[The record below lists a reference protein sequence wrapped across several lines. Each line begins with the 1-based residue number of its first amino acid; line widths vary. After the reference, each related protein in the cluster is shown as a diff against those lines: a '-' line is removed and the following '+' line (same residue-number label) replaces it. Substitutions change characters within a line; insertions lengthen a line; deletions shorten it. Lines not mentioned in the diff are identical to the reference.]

1 MVPFSS
7 SMVGLQAGHKLR
19 ESTGD
24 AYESAADTLES
35 AKAKSY
41 EKIGEARA
49 TTFETAEN
57 LKNKAADSVGDFEE
71 GAYDLGHKGAEKVA
85 SAAGSAK
92 DTAYTAAEN
101 AQDRVQDTAASAR
114 DSVVENA
121 HLGVDKSKGTAID
134 AAEKV
139 KETGDIVGHGAKDIG
154 LGLIGKVKEAACKT
168 AECLRLRA
176 QEAGSLLPNVGQGVG
191 YAYVND
197 VKDGKAA
204 DVKGAVKDGA
214 QHAADYVAD
223 TSQHAKARVK
233 EGAESAVNTGKQ
245 AYDGTKEK
253 AGEYYEGAKDR
264 TGENYDSAKET
275 LREYYDEAGRRYR
288 SARDYY
294 DGFDGGAPPRARGGG
309 GRRHRGVRHIPHSSS
324 YFDAGEDGYEDNNDG
339 VKDRARRTY
348 QAGRD
353 RAGEYGEEIR
363 DKFSGGG
370 SSPRGDRGGD
380 DHFTAARRRVASEFD
395 DGRQRGG
402 GGGYYDGARRRASQ
416 YYENARDRSGDYYE
430 GAKQRGGDV
439 YRGVRDTAEDLY
451 ESSGA
456 NKGQQQQQPQGI
468 HDLEAVVESMGWRRV
483 GEVQPRKQ
491 DATTRG
497 VSSSGSPEEII
508 IGNVKYSKPAAADSV
523 FNRMSNTVKGA
534 AQTVGER
541 LGFARDR
548 ERDASGNH
556 VRAKEEMAE
565 RLRKAE
571 ETVRGAREFAQR
583 YSSPGMHYPKDSLWN
598 AREQATRRDRRSEP
612 QQGRFWGYR
621 DFEGGDED
629 DYDEDEISTPA
640 DDQNILSKG
649 AENLKQG
656 IQRAGRE
663 YESQRSK
670 AGEYADAARRE
681 IKGMAGYGEEDDSEE
696 GYEHEQDNVTS
707 EGKCIQESPAD
718 FREKDVMQFWLYPDD
733 ECGVLEVS

>member
-19 ESTGD
+19 EGTGD
-24 AYESAADTLES
+24 AYESAADTLEF
-35 AKAKSY
+35 AKDRTY
-41 EKIGEARA
+41 EKFGEARA

-71 GAYDLGHKGAEKVA
+71 GAYDLGHEAAEKVT

-92 DTAYTAAEN
+92 DAAYTAAET
-101 AQDRVQDTAASAR
+101 AKDRVHDTAASAR
-114 DSVVENA
+114 DTVVENA

-134 AAEKV
+134 AAEKA
-139 KETGDIVGHGAKDIG
+139 KEAGDIVGHGAKDVG
-154 LGLIGKVKEAACKT
+154 LGLIGRVKEAACKT

-176 QEAGSLLPNVGQGVG
+176 QEAGSFLPNVGQGVG
-191 YAYVND
+191 YAYVQD

-204 DVKGAVKDGA
+204 DAKGAVKDEA
-214 QHAADYVAD
+214 QHAAD
-223 TSQHAKARVK
+223 TSQNAKARVK
-233 EGAESAVNTGKQ
+233 EGAESTANTAKQ
-245 AYDGTKEK
+245 AYGGAKEK

-264 TGENYDSAKET
+264 AGENYDSAKET

-294 DGFDGGAPPRARGGG
+294 DGFDGGVAPRARGGG
-309 GRRHRGVRHIPHSSS
+309 GRRHRGVRRVPLSGT
-324 YFDAGEDGYEDNNDG
+324 YFDAGDDGHEDDNGG

-380 DHFTAARRRVASEFD
+380 DQFTARRRVATEFD
-395 DGRQRGG
+395 DGWKRGGG

-430 GAKQRGGDV
+430 GAKQRGGDL

-456 NKGQQQQQPQGI
+456 NKGQQQQGI

-483 GEVQPRKQ
+483 GEVHRSKH
-491 DATTRG
+491 DATTSKG
-497 VSSSGSPEEII
+497 ASSSGSPEEVI
-508 IGNVKYSKPAAADSV
+508 IGNVRYSKPAADSV

-548 ERDASGNH
+548 EREAAGNNF
-556 VRAKEEMAE
+556 RAKEEMAE

-571 ETVRGAREFAQR
+571 ESARGARDFPQR
-583 YSSPGMHYPKDSLWN
+583 YSRPGMHH
-598 AREQATRRDRRSEP
+598 AREQAAWRDRRSEP
-612 QQGRFWGYR
+612 QQTGRFWGYR
-621 DFEGGDED
+621 DFEDGDED
-629 DYDEDEISTPA
+629 DYDEDETSA
-640 DDQNILSKG
+640 RANDQNILSKG

-663 YESQRSK
+663 YDAQRSK

-681 IKGMAGYGEEDDSEE
+681 IKGIAGYGEEDDTEE

-707 EGKCIQESPAD
+707 QGNERMG
-718 FREKDVMQFWLYPDD
+718 
-733 ECGVLEVS
+733 